1 MAAFIERPLSRDCT
15 TTVIL
20 NGLMTIGTS
29 IEDVLMGVL
38 HKERC
43 ADVESDQDYDC
54 SLLLDVLHLPTKCRH
69 PQKEMQDS
77 HLLHFCRTCAIFGK
91 KDRHNMKTIFLPVLF
106 LIFGSILHAQ
116 SPTAPAVGS
125 TAPDFTLPYA
135 TKDSIA
141 KAFLKLSEYAGK
153 RAVIIAFYP
162 ADWSTG
168 CTKEVCTMRDNFAA
182 LQSLDAEILAIS
194 GDYVWSHFEWAKFHS
209 LPFKLLSD
217 HSHAVAKLY
226 DSFNDKSLYNRRT
239 VFVVDKKGN
248 IAYANLKYSVADL
261 QDFEKLK
268 SALALIK

>member
-1 MAAFIERPLSRDCT
+1 
-15 TTVIL
+15 
-20 NGLMTIGTS
+20 MTIGTP

-38 HKERC
+38 HEERC
-43 ADVESDQDYDC
+43 PDVDSYQDDDRK
-54 SLLLDVLHLPTKCRH
+54 LLLIVLHLPIECR
-69 PQKEMQDS
+69 QLLREMQDS

-91 KDRHNMKTIFLPVLF
+91 KDTHNMKTIFLPVLF

-125 TAPDFTLPYA
+125 SAPDFTLPYA

-153 RAVIIAFYP
+153 RAVILAFYP

-182 LQSLDAEILAIS
+182 LQGLDAEILAIS
-194 GDYVWSHFEWAKFHS
+194 GDYLWSHYEWAKFHN

-248 IAYANLKYSVADL
+248 IAYENLKYSVADL
-261 QDFEKLK
+261 LDFEKLK
-268 SALALIK
+268 SALAIIK